1 MATGVNMRVG
11 DLVRLNTEIYVDEL
25 NRIGVI
31 VDKVFGRVTVR
42 WINCD
47 FGGAIYRRGQLELIC
62 K

>member
-1 MATGVNMRVG
+1 MRIG

-31 VDKVFGRVTVR
+31 VVIRGSGRFQVH

-47 FGGAIYRRGQLELIC
+47 FGGAIYRRDQLEVIC
-62 K
+62 E

>member
-1 MATGVNMRVG
+1 MRVG

-31 VDKVFGRVTVR
+31 VEKVFGLVTVR

-47 FGGAIYRRGQLELIC
+47 FSGAMYRRDQLEVIC
-62 K
+62 E

>member
-1 MATGVNMRVG
+1 MRVG
-11 DLVRLNTEIYVDEL
+11 SLVRLNTEIYVDEL

-47 FGGAIYRRGQLELIC
+47 FSGAMYRRDQLEVIC
-62 K
+62 E

>member
-1 MATGVNMRVG
+1 MRIG

-31 VDKVFGRVTVR
+31 VDKVFGRVTVH

-47 FGGAIYRRGQLELIC
+47 FGGAIYRRDQLEVIC
-62 K
+62 E

>member
-1 MATGVNMRVG
+1 MQVG

-25 NRIGVI
+25 NRIGVV

-47 FGGAIYRRGQLELIC
+47 FSGAIYRRDQLEVLC
-62 K
+62 G

>member
-1 MATGVNMRVG
+1 MRVG

-31 VDKVFGRVTVR
+31 VEKVFDLLTVR

-47 FGGAIYRRGQLELIC
+47 FGGAIYRRDQLEVIC
-62 K
+62 E

>member
-1 MATGVNMRVG
+1 MRIG

-47 FGGAIYRRGQLELIC
+47 LSGAVYRRDQLELIC

>member
-1 MATGVNMRVG
+1 MRIG

-25 NRIGVI
+25 NRIGV
-31 VDKVFGRVTVR
+31 VVGKVFGRVTVR